1 MRVAE
6 LAAVAAD
13 ANESDAVVAA
23 GGDGRDV
30 AMVTQNDNT
39 TAAVAVQDD
48 SLEAA
53 VALSPRALAEIPL
66 IQIVALNHIA
76 LTWIRDTH
84 ESPPGWPTVDYVE
97 LTDKDPLQIGVPEK
111 SPGQCRW
118 ITDRQQ
124 SWSWRQML
132 AGMSPSY

>member
-1 MRVAE
+1 MRAAE
-6 LAAVAAD
+6 IAAVAAD

-39 TAAVAVQDD
+39 TAAVAAQDD

-53 VALSPRALAEIPL
+53 AALSPRALAEIHL
-66 IQIVALNHIA
+66 TQAFALNPIA
-76 LTWIRDTH
+76 LKWIRDTH

-97 LTDKDPLQIGVPEK
+97 LTDKDPLQVGVPEK
-111 SPGQCRW
+111 LQACLHLTRPQCWVLMGAYPAWASP
-118 ITDRQQ
+118 
-124 SWSWRQML
+124 
-132 AGMSPSY
+132 A